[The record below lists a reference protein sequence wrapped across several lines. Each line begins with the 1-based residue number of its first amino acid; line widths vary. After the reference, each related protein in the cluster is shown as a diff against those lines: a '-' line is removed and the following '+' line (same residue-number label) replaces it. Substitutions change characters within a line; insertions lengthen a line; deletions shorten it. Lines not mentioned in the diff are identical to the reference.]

1 MTTRALTIA
10 VLLVLAVTVPA
21 FGQQADT
28 AVVVGVVA
36 DVTGA
41 VIPGV
46 DLRFSHT
53 GTGAIYTVQ
62 TDPGGFY
69 RTPPLRIG
77 EYLMEA
83 ESAGF
88 KRIQR
93 TGIIL
98 NAGDTRQVDLVLE
111 IGEVTET
118 IEVVAQAPPVSYT
131 HLTLPTK
138 RKV

>member
-1 MTTRALTIA
+1 MTTRTLTIA
-10 VLLVLAVTVPA
+10 VLLVLTVTVPA

-53 GTGAIYTVQ
+53 GTGSVYTVQ

-69 RTPPLRIG
+69 RTPPF
-77 EYLMEA
+77 A
-83 ESAGF
+83 SAN
-88 KRIQR
+88 
-93 TGIIL
+93 T
-98 NAGDTRQVDLVLE
+98 
-111 IGEVTET
+111 
-118 IEVVAQAPPVSYT
+118 
-131 HLTLPTK
+131 
-138 RKV
+138 